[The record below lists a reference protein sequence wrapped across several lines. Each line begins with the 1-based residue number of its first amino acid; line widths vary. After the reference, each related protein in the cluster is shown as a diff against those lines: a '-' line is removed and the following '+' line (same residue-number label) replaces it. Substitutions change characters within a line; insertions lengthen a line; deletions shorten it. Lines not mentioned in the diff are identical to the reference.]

1 MFHSWLKKIKKWFK
15 EDILIKLSF
24 TLIII
29 LSFVLIIVS
38 NLINSLKEEAI
49 EQKYDQTYQ
58 VLEIGLI
65 EYNKRLELDLDN
77 KVQLI
82 FEQAQENYS
91 DPEQLK
97 HDILN
102 LDSSN
107 TFVNIVRNLISNDEN
122 ILLVSADKVLMGN
135 FKSYNMNSVR
145 NNNFFNI
152 SMENFYQ
159 NFNNSALVQDTMEKI
174 FSMQPLTDNKLL
186 GFEKNTSDLQLKEFD
201 LNEIFELISNNPSK
215 INDLYFISCSYITET
230 GDIFSNP
237 DYDLLGNPNK
247 NMKMVLIKLYSF
259 SDLDSTLIKHEV
271 ESLTKEIRTIE
282 ARFDNIQNTS
292 FYLIMCCIFFCTSI
306 TIVISIEYY
315 RNKNK
320 N

>member
-49 EQKYDQTYQ
+49 QQKYDQTYQ

-77 KVQLI
+77 KVQSI

>member
-201 LNEIFELISNNPSK
+201 LDEIFELISNNPSK

-282 ARFDNIQNTS
+282 ARFDSIQNTS

>member
-49 EQKYDQTYQ
+49 QEKYDQTYQ

-77 KVQLI
+77 KVQSI

-152 SMENFYQ
+152 SMENFYK

>member
-38 NLINSLKEEAI
+38 NLINSLKEEAVQ
-49 EQKYDQTYQ
+49 EKYDQTYQ

-77 KVQLI
+77 KVQSI

-122 ILLVSADKVLMGN
+122 ILLVSADRVLMGN